1 MEKGRVSL
9 CRIKKKLFRPLGLE
23 AKVEDGGFLFK
34 LKCERQKKI
43 FFFRHFFHEMIENQ
57 IIQIQMFGI

>member
-9 CRIKKKLFRPLGLE
+9 CRIKKKFRPLGLE
-23 AKVEDGGFLFK
+23 AKVEDGGFLF
-34 LKCERQKKI
+34 LKIRKTTEN